1 MANTAQARK
10 RARQNDKQRA
20 HNASL
25 KSAFRTAIK
34 KIIKSITSGD
44 KKAAQETYN
53 NNVTIID
60 RIADKKIVH
69 KNKAARHKSRLNTAI
84 KAL

>member
-25 KSAFRTAIK
+25 KSSFRTAIK
-34 KIIKSITSGD
+34 KIMKAVLSGD
-44 KKAAQETYN
+44 KKVAKEIFDS
-53 NNVTIID
+53 NVAIID

-69 KNKAARHKSRLNTAI
+69 KNKAARHKSRLNAAI

>member
-25 KSAFRTAIK
+25 KSSFRTAIK
-34 KIIKSITSGD
+34 KIM
-44 KKAAQETYN
+44 KAVA
-53 NNVTIID
+53 IID

-69 KNKAARHKSRLNTAI
+69 KNKAARHKSRLNAAI

>member
-25 KSAFRTAIK
+25 KSSFRTAIK
-34 KIIKSITSGD
+34 KI
-44 KKAAQETYN
+44 
-53 NNVTIID
+53 
-60 RIADKKIVH
+60 
-69 KNKAARHKSRLNTAI
+69 
-84 KAL
+84 